1 MAPTDGAILLL
12 PIARAIRS
20 LSLTRVLQ
28 QLLARSSHGPAS
40 FRHRS
45 QTICRWF
52 LTETTLPNESRAQCG
67 TQTVKK
73 VLSGKMA
80 PANKPEFHSFSLL
93 TGREQQQPSKM
104 VFSSTIFL
112 FLFLP
117 ITLAGYF
124 VCRGVFFRN
133 IFLLI
138 ASLVFYS
145 WGEAGY
151 VAVLLVSIFINYL
164 FGLKIA
170 RHDDH
175 RRKVYLF
182 LAVSANLVIL
192 SYYKYANF
200 LTDNF
205 NSLLGFTG
213 SPTIDYDPVHL
224 PIGISFFTFQA
235 ISYVV
240 DVYRRVAPAQK
251 RFLEVAVYISLFP
264 QLIAG
269 PIVRY
274 GHIAAQITS
283 RTVTLDNAAAG
294 IRRFVMGLAKKMLIA
309 NVLGEIADQI
319 FATPTNEI
327 SMAVAW
333 FGVLCYA
340 LQIYFDFSGYSDMA
354 IGLGRVFGF
363 RFPEN
368 FNYPY
373 ISQSLQEFWRRW
385 HMSLSSWFRDC
396 VYIPLG
402 GNRKSATRTYLNLVI
417 VFFLCGLW
425 HGASWTF
432 VIWGLFHGAFLVL
445 ERLGLNNMLARMP
458 VIIRHAYLI
467 LVILVSWVFF
477 RSETLHQA
485 LAYLSVMF
493 GATTADRLTASLSF
507 YLNNKVLLASFFGLV
522 LCAPVYRWIKDS
534 LSKTENITFAHAT
547 LIGANTLT
555 VGLLILSI
563 IAVAGDTYNPFIYF
577 RF

>member
-1 MAPTDGAILLL
+1 
-12 PIARAIRS
+12 
-20 LSLTRVLQ
+20 
-28 QLLARSSHGPAS
+28 
-40 FRHRS
+40 
-45 QTICRWF
+45 
-52 LTETTLPNESRAQCG
+52 
-67 TQTVKK
+67 
-73 VLSGKMA
+73 
-80 PANKPEFHSFSLL
+80 
-93 TGREQQQPSKM
+93 M

-117 ITLAGYF
+117 LTLAGYF
-124 VCRGVFFRN
+124 ICSSIFLRN

-138 ASLVFYS
+138 ASLIFYS

-151 VAVLLVSIFINYL
+151 VVVLLSTILVNYL

-170 RHDDH
+170 QHDDTK
-175 RRKVYLF
+175 RKIYLI
-182 LAVSANLVIL
+182 LAVASNLLIL
-192 SYYKYANF
+192 CYYKYANF
-200 LTDNF
+200 LLDNF
-205 NSLLGFTG
+205 NSLLCFAGA
-213 SPTIDYDPVHL
+213 PTVEYDPIHL

-274 GHIAAQITS
+274 GHIAAQITA
-283 RTVTLDNAAAG
+283 RKLTVNNAAAG

-309 NVLGEIADQI
+309 NVLGEVADQI
-319 FATPTNEI
+319 FTTPTSEI
-327 SMAVAW
+327 AMAVAW

-354 IGLGRVFGF
+354 IGLGRIFGF
-363 RFPEN
+363 HFLEN

-385 HMSLSSWFRDC
+385 HISLSNWFRDY

-402 GNRKSATRTYLNLVI
+402 GNRKSPVRTYTNMVI

-432 VIWGLFHGAFLVL
+432 VIWGLFHGSFLVL
-445 ERLGLNNMLARMP
+445 ERLGLSNLMNRLPAIARHIYL
-458 VIIRHAYLI
+458 VIIVLI
-467 LVILVSWVFF
+467 SWVFF
-477 RSETLHQA
+477 RSETLEHA
-485 LAYLSVMF
+485 LAYLGVMS
-493 GATTADRLTASLSF
+493 GTSNANGVAASLSF
-507 YLNNKVLLASFFGLV
+507 YTNNKVLFGLTFGLV
-522 LCAPVYRWIKDS
+522 LSTPIFQWVKTAFGESNNLIIANIIL
-534 LSKTENITFAHAT
+534 LSANF
-547 LIGANTLT
+547 LVIGLM
-555 VGLLILSI
+555 ILSI